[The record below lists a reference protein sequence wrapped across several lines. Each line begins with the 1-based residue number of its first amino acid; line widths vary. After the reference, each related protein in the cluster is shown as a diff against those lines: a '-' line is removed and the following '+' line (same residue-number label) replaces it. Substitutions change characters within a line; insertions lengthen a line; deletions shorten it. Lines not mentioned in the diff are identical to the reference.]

1 MQTESPDVAAINLAL
16 EQFLIALRANDLDG
30 IVESYTTHAVVM
42 PPGHRAL
49 EGSDAIRRWFRGM
62 LDSFTIEGFES
73 FPEEVVVAGD
83 WAFRRGTFDW
93 RLRARDS
100 GELLEPSSK
109 FLQIWQRLE
118 DGSWRVAR
126 GIWNSNQAG

>member
-1 MQTESPDVAAINLAL
+1 
-16 EQFLIALRANDLDG
+16 
-30 IVESYTTHAVVM
+30 VESYTPDAVVM
-42 PPGHRAL
+42 PPGHQAL
-49 EGSDAIRRWFRGM
+49 KGSEEIRRWFGGM

-73 FPEEVVVAGD
+73 SPEEVVVAGE

-93 RLRARDS
+93 ILRARDS
-100 GELLEPSSK
+100 GELLKPRSK

-126 GIWNSNQAG
+126 GIWNSNG